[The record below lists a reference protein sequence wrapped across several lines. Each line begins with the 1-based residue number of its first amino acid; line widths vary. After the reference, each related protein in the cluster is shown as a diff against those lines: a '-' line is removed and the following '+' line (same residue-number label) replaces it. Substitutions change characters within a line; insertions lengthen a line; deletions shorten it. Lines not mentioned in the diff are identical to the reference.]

1 MTPRR
6 VRHEFRFLKNKKMKE
21 TFMRLF
27 FWNFP
32 KTETE
37 GYKNFHEVL
46 HDAHAL
52 HIIFEVCIRF
62 VSRGGRYAEENY
74 PCG

>member
-6 VRHEFRFLKNKKMKE
+6 VKHEFRFLKKMKE
-21 TFMRLF
+21 TLMRLF
-27 FWNFP
+27 FGIFRKRKP
-32 KTETE
+32 K
-37 GYKNFHEVL
+37 GIKIFHEVL